1 MATLNILER
10 CGENYK
16 YQGPRFR
23 SLGSNSGEAFR
34 EDYLIPWL
42 NENKE
47 DDVLMIDFAG
57 TIVYTPSFL
66 EESFGGA
73 IRKGYNEVKK
83 LQFKNIPANQ
93 LQKIQEYIKQAR
105 PERK

>member
-1 MATLNILER
+1 MAVLNILKD
-10 CGENYK
+10 CGESYK
-16 YQGPRFR
+16 YQGPRFK
-23 SLGSNSGEAFR
+23 SLGSNSGEYFR
-34 EDYLIPWL
+34 DQYLIPWL

-47 DDVLMIDFAG
+47 DDVLEIDFAG

-83 LQFKNIPANQ
+83 LRFKNVSDNQ
-93 LQKIQEYIKQAR
+93 LKKIEEYIKQAK